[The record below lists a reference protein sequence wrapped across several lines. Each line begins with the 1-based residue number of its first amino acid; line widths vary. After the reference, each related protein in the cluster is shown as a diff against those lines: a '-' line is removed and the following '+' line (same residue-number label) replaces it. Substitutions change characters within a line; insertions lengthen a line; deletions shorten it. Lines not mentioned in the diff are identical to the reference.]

1 MNLSDLYKN
10 NTLQLE
16 KVTYRGCDFSVKLF
30 TEKEVDELLEKEIH
44 DQLAMCIYEDG
55 KSLKE
60 KGCAEDIKNNMPL
73 AHEKE
78 LMELIMKANGIGVT
92 FEDTKKN

>member
-1 MNLSDLYKN
+1 MNLSELYKSN
-10 NTLQLE
+10 SLKLE
-16 KVTYRGCDFSVKLF
+16 KVSFKGCDFSVKLF
-30 TEKEVDELLEKEIH
+30 TEKEAEELQEKEIH

-55 KSLKE
+55 KSLKD

-73 AHEKE
+73 AHKKD
-78 LMELIMKANGIGVT
+78 LMELIMKANGIGVD